1 MKITYVE
8 NISDN
13 TIIKVLCSSCKNNTK
28 HKVLKSIKEKG
39 IEPWDSSHDFNWE
52 TDFEIIQCQ
61 GCETISFR
69 SYSINSEHEDGE
81 GRSIPTIRIY
91 PQRSNETLIVNDYM
105 NVPFNLQRIYS
116 ETIKCYNHENLTLC
130 GAGVRALVEGI
141 CQENGITDGNVQFK
155 RSNNTMGVVKKT
167 NLQGK
172 INGLYEN
179 GKLTAKS
186 AEILHEHRFLGND
199 AIHELSTLSKDDLKL
214 AIEIIENVFE
224 TLYEIPSKG
233 LTLKRKRLNR

>member
-1 MKITYVE
+1 MKVTYIE
-8 NISDN
+8 NTTDN
-13 TIIKVLCSSCKNNTK
+13 LIIKVLCSSCKNTTK
-28 HKVLKSIKEKG
+28 HKVIKSIKEKG
-39 IEPWDSSHDFNWE
+39 SEPWDSSHDFYWE

-69 SYSINSEHEDGE
+69 SYGINSEHDDYE

-91 PQRSNETLIVNDYM
+91 PQRSKDTLVVKNYM
-105 NVPFNLQRIYS
+105 NVPFSLQRIHR
-116 ETIKCYNHENLTLC
+116 ETIECYNYGNLTLC

-141 CQENGITDGNVQFK
+141 CQENGITGGNVQFT
-155 RSNNTMGVVKKT
+155 RSDGTTGAVRKT

-172 INGLYEN
+172 INGLHEN
-179 GKLTAKS
+179 GKLTAQN

-199 AIHELSTLSKDDLKL
+199 AVHELSTPSREDLKL
-214 AIEIIENVFE
+214 AIEIVENVFD

-233 LTLKRKRLNR
+233 LTLKRKRLNQ